1 MAEQAQQQAPKPP
14 SQFKPGERSLNEII
28 ADLRKPIHAQHLGQ
42 KKAGGNS
49 ITYLPW
55 YNAIRYLDGYAPGW
69 CYRIVSV
76 SQVGQLCAVVAEISI
91 PTSDGVVVRQATG
104 CEDDDKSGFGD
115 PTSNAESMA
124 LRRAAAKFGLGLYLY
139 DK

>member
-1 MAEQAQQQAPKPP
+1 MAETATQQAVKLP
-14 SQFKPGERSLNEII
+14 SEFKPGARSLNEII
-28 ADLRKPIHAQHLGQ
+28 ADLRHPINSAHLGQ
-42 KKAGGNS
+42 KKAGTS
-49 ITYLPW
+49 QITYLPW
-55 YNAIRYLDGYAPGW
+55 YNAIRYLDTFAPGW
-69 CYRIVSV
+69 SYRVV
-76 SQVGQLCAVVAEISI
+76 TVTQVGQLCAVVAEISI
-91 PTSDGVVVRQATG
+91 PTADGVVTRQATG